1 MATVMRCH
9 ARQHSDEM
17 YCHRCRLRW
26 DANDRDEPGCRTDAE
41 IEAEAKAEK
50 ARLDKARA
58 KRQSA

>member
-26 DANDRDEPGCRTDAE
+26 DANDRDEPRCRTDAE

-50 ARLDKARA
+50 ARLDKAKA